1 MEPLILSKLVN
12 TSSVEQNKE
21 EQANIID
28 EIVDEGVNNVAFE
41 KSIVE
46 PKIQIP
52 GLDKEQDNIQLEV
65 NDIPTPQKKRNID
78 KRSEKN
84 IFSGQKR
91 LR

>member
-46 PKIQIP
+46 PKMQIP